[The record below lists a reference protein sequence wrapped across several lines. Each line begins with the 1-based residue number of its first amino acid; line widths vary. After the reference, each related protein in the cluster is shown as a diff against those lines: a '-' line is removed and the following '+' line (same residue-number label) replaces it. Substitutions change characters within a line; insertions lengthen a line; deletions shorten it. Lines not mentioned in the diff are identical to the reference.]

1 MKLKTRKAH
10 VWADVEGVIWKITL
24 DSSGAL
30 TLRQKSK
37 RHLVTIHAAE
47 LIRKARQ
54 LREGSLC
61 L

>member
-1 MKLKTRKAH
+1 VKLKTRKAH
-10 VWADVEGVIWKITL
+10 VWANVEGVVWKLTL

-37 RHLVTIHAAE
+37 HHQVTLQALELV
-47 LIRKARQ
+47 RKARQ